1 MTGRMYYF
9 FSVGGE
15 TGRGRSCPHVFFY
28 TNLALSGAGAVLVLG
43 TLIAARQTIFGSG
56 FDAEFA
62 GWAWDMLGVYYRLSL
77 IPLAVFLGVSALSCV
92 VAAAD
97 PKQRSGF
104 PLKLRL
110 SAALVFSLVLLFLAP
125 LYSFMTVNE
134 KVALDIYILLTGF
147 GEALILRAPLLIE
160 YGRRMREKSRNP

>member
-9 FSVGGE
+9 FSLLLAFVLLLLTVGGE

-77 IPLAVFLGVSALSCV
+77 IPLAVFLGVISRLITALAMEKFWYMPVSRCST
-92 VAAAD
+92 AS
-97 PKQRSGF
+97 RSLPF
-104 PLKLRL
+104 SLASSRNSFISSSRL
-110 SAALVFSLVLLFLAP
+110 SFISL
-125 LYSFMTVNE
+125 
-134 KVALDIYILLTGF
+134 
-147 GEALILRAPLLIE
+147 
-160 YGRRMREKSRNP
+160 